1 MPDPNDQSQ
10 TPPAQGTP
18 PGTPPVGT
26 PPPAGD
32 PPPAQGKNVMLTSRA
47 FKERLDK
54 ARGQGQAAFKA
65 ELDRQAVAKGFANHD
80 ALMAHVDGLMSR
92 APVKPAKPNGQGAPP
107 PQGQQRQTPPP
118 AQNHGHRA
126 AGPDDRRVQ
135 QLEREKRAS
144 EEKATREAKARRKA
158 ERERDAI
165 EARSNLERIA
175 GGVGIKKLSQAILLY
190 EEHCRGKSEDELG
203 KMDEVKFFEGLR
215 STDPYLFGETVVPA
229 TTGTA
234 GAPPGSHVPP
244 PSATAAAAGAAGAVD
259 VSKMDKR
266 QYAEFKRTQSWGK
279 PIANGGRAA

>member
-1 MPDPNDQSQ
+1 MPDQIDPNQSQ
-10 TPPAQGTP
+10 PPAQGTP
-18 PGTPPVGT
+18 PGTPAAGT
-26 PPPAGD
+26 PLPAGD
-32 PPPAQGKNVMLTSRA
+32 PPIAQGKNVMLSSRA

-54 ARGQGQAAFKA
+54 ARGQGQAAYKA
-65 ELDRQAVAKGFANHD
+65 ELDSQAVAKGFANHD
-80 ALMAHVDGLMSR
+80 ALMAHVDSIVSR
-92 APVKPAKPNGQGAPP
+92 APVKAAKPNGQAAPP
-107 PQGQQRQTPPP
+107 QNGQPQGQP
-118 AQNHGHRA
+118 AARNHDRRA
-126 AGPDDRRVQ
+126 AGSDDRRVQ

-144 EEKATREAKARRKA
+144 EEKAAKEAKARRRA

-190 EEHCRGKSEDELG
+190 EEHCRGKSEEELG

-266 QYAEFKRTQSWGK
+266 QYREYKASQPWGK